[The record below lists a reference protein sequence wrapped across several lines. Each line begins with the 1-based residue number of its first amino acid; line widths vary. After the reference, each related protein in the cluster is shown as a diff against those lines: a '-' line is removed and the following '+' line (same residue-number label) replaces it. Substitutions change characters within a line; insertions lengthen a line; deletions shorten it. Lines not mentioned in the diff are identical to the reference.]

1 LIKYLKYKK
10 KMVKKLVPN
19 PYIPM
24 LTKVKS
30 IISENEVRDIKT
42 LELEFQKE
50 EEYKAFDYIP
60 GQFAEISII
69 GKGECP
75 IGIASSP
82 TEEGTIKFTIKK
94 MGTVTSSFHN
104 SDIGDTIGV
113 RGPLGNGWPME
124 ELKGQNIVVIGGG
137 FAFSTL
143 RSLVLYV
150 LDDKHRKDY
159 GNITVIYGNRDSG
172 EVLYRDV
179 LEEWEKR
186 DDINVVLTIDR
197 EEEGWTR
204 KVGFV
209 AAIVK
214 EVAPSPDNAVAI
226 ICGPPIMIRTAVDE
240 LVKIGWKDEKILNSL
255 EMRMKCG
262 IGKCGRCNIGEKFVC
277 IDGPVFSLAE
287 LKKMPNEY

>member
-1 LIKYLKYKK
+1 LKRKK
-10 KMVKKLVPN
+10 KVRKLMPN
-19 PYIPM
+19 PYIPL

-30 IISENEVRDIKT
+30 MVSENEVNDIKT
-42 LELEFQKE
+42 FELEFIKE
-50 EEYKAFDYIP
+50 EEYKNFDYVP

-124 ELKGQNIVVIGGG
+124 ELKGKNIVVIGGG

-150 LDDKHRKDY
+150 LDEKHRRDY
-159 GNITVIYGNRDSG
+159 GKITVIYGNRNSG

-179 LEEWEKR
+179 LEE
-186 DDINVVLTIDR
+186 
-197 EEEGWTR
+197 
-204 KVGFV
+204 F
-209 AAIVK
+209 
-214 EVAPSPDNAVAI
+214 
-226 ICGPPIMIRTAVDE
+226 CGPPIMIKTAQAE
-240 LVKIGWKDEKILNSL
+240 LENLGWKDEQILNSL

-262 IGKCGRCNIGEKFVC
+262 IGKCGRCNIGEKYVC

-287 LKKMPNEY
+287 LKQMPKEH

>member
-1 LIKYLKYKK
+1 MRKQL
-10 KMVKKLVPN
+10 PN

-24 LTKVKS
+24 LTEVVS
-30 IISENEVRDIKT
+30 MTSENKVNDIKT
-42 LELEFQKE
+42 IELKFKKE
-50 EEYKAFDYIP
+50 EDYKNFTYIP
-60 GQFAEISII
+60 GQFAEISLI

-94 MGTVTSSFHN
+94 MGTVTSGFHN
-104 SDIGDTIGV
+104 CEMGDTVGI
-113 RGPLGNGWPME
+113 RGPCGNGWPME
-124 ELKGQNIVVIGGG
+124 DMKGKNIVVIGGG

-143 RSLVLYV
+143 RSLILYV
-150 LDDKHRKDY
+150 LDEKHRKDY
-159 GNITVIYGNRDSG
+159 KNITVIYGNRDSG

-179 LEEWEKR
+179 LEEWDKR
-186 DDINVVLTIDR
+186 DDIKVVLTIDR
-197 EEEGWTR
+197 AEEGWTR

-214 EVAPSPDNAVAI
+214 EVAPSPENAVAI
-226 ICGPPIMIRTAVDE
+226 ICGPPIMIRTAVAE
-240 LVKIGWKDEKILNSL
+240 LVQLGWKDEQILNSL

-262 IGKCGRCNIGEKFVC
+262 IGKCGRCNIGNKFVC
-277 IDGPVFSLAE
+277 VDGPVFSLAE

>member
-1 LIKYLKYKK
+1 
-10 KMVKKLVPN
+10 MPN

-42 LELEFQKE
+42 FELEFQKE

-104 SDIGDTIGV
+104 CEIGDTIGV

-124 ELKGQNIVVIGGG
+124 DLKGKNIVIIGGG

-150 LDDKHRKDY
+150 LDDKYRKYY
-159 GNITVIYGNRDSG
+159 GDLTVIYGNRDSG

-240 LVKIGWKDEKILNSL
+240 LVKIGWKDEQILNSL

>member
-1 LIKYLKYKK
+1 
-10 KMVKKLVPN
+10 
-19 PYIPM
+19 M

-30 IISENEVRDIKT
+30 IVSENEVNDIKT
-42 LELEFQKE
+42 LELEFVND
-50 EEYKAFDYIP
+50 EEYFNYIP
-60 GQFAEISII
+60 GQFSEISLM

-104 SDIGDTIGV
+104 CEVGDVVGI
-113 RGPLGNGWPME
+113 RGPLGNGWPIEDM
-124 ELKGQNIVVIGGG
+124 KGKNIVVIGGG

-143 RSLVLYV
+143 RSLVLYL
-150 LDDKHRKDY
+150 LDDKYRKDY
-159 GNITVIYGNRDSG
+159 GDITVIYGNRNIG

-186 DDINVVLTIDR
+186 DDIKVVLTLDR

-204 KVGFV
+204 EVGFV

-214 EVAPSPDNAVAI
+214 KVAPSPDNAVAVV
-226 ICGPPIMIRTAVDE
+226 CGPPIMIRTAVAE
-240 LVKIGWKDEKILNSL
+240 LVELGWKDDQILNSL
-255 EMRMKCG
+255 EARMKCG
-262 IGKCGRCNIGEKFVC
+262 IGKCGRCNIGDKFIC
-277 IDGPVFSLAE
+277 TNGPVFSLAE
-287 LKKMPNEY
+287 LKKLPNEY